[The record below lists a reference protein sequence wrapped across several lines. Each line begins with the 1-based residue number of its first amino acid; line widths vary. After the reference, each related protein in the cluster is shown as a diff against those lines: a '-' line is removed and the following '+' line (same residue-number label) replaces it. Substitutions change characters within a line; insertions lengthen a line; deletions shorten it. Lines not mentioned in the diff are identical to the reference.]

1 MSINIALAP
10 RGGARPRG
18 VFYNK
23 VVRHAK
29 RAALCFIYSIFKL
42 WQALL
47 PDCVFLWRAVGKGNN
62 LPLFRRPRKQAE
74 VEV

>member
-10 RGGARPRG
+10 RGCARPRG

-42 WQALL
+42 WQAIFLK
-47 PDCVFLWRAVGKGNN
+47 CVFLWRAVGKGNN
-62 LPLFRRPRKQAE
+62 LPLSRRPCKQAE